1 MGDGAQ
7 PLSLLLRRLA
17 FERER
22 ALMLL
27 GERQF
32 IPPSVLDMLDHQSVE
47 RGTGLAIEIVIGLRR
62 SREPRF
68 PAFFGGFASIKHG
81 DAMRPI
87 EIRAVS
93 MPVFGGWQRPAR
105 HRFISDQDRKSTRL
119 NSSH

>member
-1 MGDGAQ
+1 MRISDW
-7 PLSLLLRRLA
+7 S
-17 FERER
+17 
-22 ALMLL
+22 
-27 GERQF
+27 
-32 IPPSVLDMLDHQSVE
+32 SDVCSSD
-47 RGTGLAIEIVIGLRR
+47 LAIEIVIGLRR

-105 HRFISDQDRKSTRL
+105 HRFISDQEDFRVIRQRPAFLEIRDQFRSEEHTSELQSLMRISYAALCLKT
-119 NSSH
+119 NTT